1 MTLYREWCLRSFSW
15 SSGSRWKFA
24 LMASRPGT
32 LSTGMTP
39 WKFAII
45 DWMMP
50 GMHGIEICQK
60 VREGRM
66 ATNPYLM
73 LLTVKGDKEDKI
85 RGLQAGADDYLTN
98 PFNSEELRVR
108 IRVGQ
113 RIVRLQRQRIEF
125 ETRFYVRQLEE
136 MVEELL

>member
-1 MTLYREWCLRSFSW
+1 
-15 SSGSRWKFA
+15 
-24 LMASRPGT
+24 
-32 LSTGMTP
+32 
-39 WKFAII
+39 
-45 DWMMP
+45 
-50 GMHGIEICQK
+50 
-60 VREGRM
+60 M

-85 RGLQAGADDYLTN
+85 RGLQAGADDYLTK

>member
-1 MTLYREWCLRSFSW
+1 
-15 SSGSRWKFA
+15 
-24 LMASRPGT
+24 
-32 LSTGMTP
+32 
-39 WKFAII
+39 
-45 DWMMP
+45 
-50 GMHGIEICQK
+50 
-60 VREGRM
+60 
-66 ATNPYLM
+66 M

-85 RGLQAGADDYLTN
+85 RGLQAGADDYLTK